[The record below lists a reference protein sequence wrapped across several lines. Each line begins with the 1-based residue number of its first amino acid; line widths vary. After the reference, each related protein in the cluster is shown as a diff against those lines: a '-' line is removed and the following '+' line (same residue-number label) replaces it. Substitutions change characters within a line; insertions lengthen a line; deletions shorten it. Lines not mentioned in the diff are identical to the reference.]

1 MESNKEEAFR
11 CLKIAENCWKSG
23 DKDKAERFAVK
34 AMKLYPSNEAKGLS
48 TCLMGSGLLILTPPY
63 EIFQELAFALAQ
75 GSGEK
80 YRFVISKAKV

>member
-34 AMKLYPSNEAKGLS
+34 AMKLYPSNEAKGLP
-48 TCLMGSGLLILTPPY
+48 TCLMG
-63 EIFQELAFALAQ
+63 
-75 GSGEK
+75 
-80 YRFVISKAKV
+80 R